1 VKLLKGITYAGL
13 EKTKAA
19 FTDVGT
25 VPFGYGNPLYN
36 NTGCNVENSPAA
48 TCNGNTREIRQITAG
63 FYDTID
69 QGNYGTLK
77 AGVHYSY
84 NQRLA
89 FEGVGGAPK
98 TDDQI
103 VMTQVRY
110 YPF

>member
-1 VKLLKGITYAGL
+1 M
-13 EKTKAA
+13 EKAKAA

-63 FYDTID
+63 FYDTIY

-77 AGVHYSY
+77 AGVQYSY

-89 FEGVGGAPK
+89 FAGVGGAPR
-98 TDDQI
+98 TDDNI